1 MTVPAADSNDRRVDH
16 ARAQWR
22 ARRGLLE
29 LDVLLSRFLDERYAR
44 LSSTERQHL
53 QRLLALADAELWSLV
68 NGERQPSD
76 RELAALVS
84 AIRQPS
90 CHTA

>member
-1 MTVPAADSNDRRVDH
+1 MTVPVADSNDRRVDQ

-29 LDVLLSRFLDERYAR
+29 LDMLLSRFLDEHYAR

-53 QRLLALADAELWSLV
+53 QRLLALADAELWSLL
-68 NGERQPSD
+68 NGERPPPD
-76 RELAALVS
+76 RELAALVA

-90 CHTA
+90 RNSA

>member
-1 MTVPAADSNDRRVDH
+1 MTVTAAEANDRRIDH
-16 ARAQWR
+16 ARLQWR

-29 LDVLLSRFLDERYAR
+29 LDVLLSRFIDQCYTRM
-44 LSSTERQHL
+44 SSTERQQL

-68 NGERQPSD
+68 NGERQPPD
-76 RELAALVS
+76 RELAALVA
-84 AIRQPS
+84 AIRQHS